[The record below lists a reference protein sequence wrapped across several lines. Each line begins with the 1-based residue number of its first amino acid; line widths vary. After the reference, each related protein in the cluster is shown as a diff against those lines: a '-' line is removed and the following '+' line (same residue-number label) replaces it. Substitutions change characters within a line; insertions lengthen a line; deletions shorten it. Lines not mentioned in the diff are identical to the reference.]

1 MSILD
6 KVTKSK
12 EEKGK
17 SSGEAKTKTA
27 SRRSGNLPQH
37 YFELVLKP
45 YISEKAFDGNEK
57 RKYVFVV
64 ASKANK
70 TEVRKA
76 VEGLYQVSVASVN
89 MLRTAAKPK
98 RYRGRLT
105 EKRGFKKAVVTL
117 KEGSS
122 IDVMDVAK

>member
-6 KVTKSK
+6 KVTKS
-12 EEKGK
+12 EEKQAK
-17 SSGEAKTKTA
+17 VASQAKTKA
-27 SRRSGNLPQH
+27 SQKRVGNLPEH
-37 YFELVLKP
+37 YFEIILQP

-64 ASKANK
+64 AEKANK
-70 TEVRKA
+70 NEVRKA
-76 VEGLYQVSVASVN
+76 VEGFYKVSIASVN
-89 MLRTAAKPK
+89 MLHTADKPK

-117 KEGSS
+117 KEGNS
-122 IDVMDVAK
+122 IDVMDAAK